1 MVKSKHIV
9 AQDYTLT
16 EADRASLLGHG
27 AGVVW
32 FTGLSGSGKSTIA
45 NVVANQMHE
54 AGVLTYILDG
64 DNVRS
69 GLNTNLAFTDEDRT
83 ENIRRVAEVARLI
96 CQAGVVVLGAFISP
110 FAKDRDRISE
120 IVGDDYYFEVFVKT
134 SLEVCEERDVKGLY
148 QKARA
153 GLIPNFT
160 GIDSVY
166 EIPTKPDYVADTEIM
181 TLERIGQEISD
192 LLLEKY
198 KN

>member
-9 AQDYTLT
+9 AQEYSVTQT
-16 EADRASLLGHG
+16 DRSSLLEHG
-27 AGVVW
+27 SGVIW

-45 NVVANQMHE
+45 NVVAKRMHE

-69 GLNTNLAFTDEDRT
+69 GLNSNLAFSDDDRT
-83 ENIRRVAEVARLI
+83 ENIRRVAEVARLM

-110 FAKDRDRISE
+110 FENDRKRIRE
-120 IVGDDYYFEVFVKT
+120 IVGEEHYFEVFVKA
-134 SLEVCEERDVKGLY
+134 SLEVCEGRDVKGLY
-148 QKARA
+148 KKARA

-160 GIDSVY
+160 GIDSDY
-166 EIPTKPDYVADTEIM
+166 EIPTQPNYVADTELM
-181 TLERIGQEISD
+181 TVERIGQELSD
-192 LLLEKY
+192 ILLEKY